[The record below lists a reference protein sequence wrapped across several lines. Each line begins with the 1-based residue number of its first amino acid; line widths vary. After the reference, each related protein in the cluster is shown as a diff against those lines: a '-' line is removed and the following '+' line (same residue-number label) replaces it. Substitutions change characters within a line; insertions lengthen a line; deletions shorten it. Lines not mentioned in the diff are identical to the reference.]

1 MLPRMSEQK
10 TNNVLSCTARA
21 NGKIKRTP
29 VIMETDTHTTT
40 ADEKQRAYESVQA
53 TSYGLAV
60 QDVLNVAD
68 GARRLNRRAWENR
81 QSLLGR
87 VQHLLH
93 VRQDAA
99 DVGPDQRALEN
110 IRQLRWGIFMD
121 ECPLTLLS
129 STVEARRSHHSVTLK
144 ESSAGDVSE
153 MVAAS

>member
-81 QSLLGR
+81 QSLLSL
-87 VQHLLH
+87 VQHVLD
-93 VRQDAA
+93 VRDDTS
-99 DVGPDQRALEN
+99 DVWRDKGVLKRNEQCDHRR
-110 IRQLRWGIFMD
+110 RQHYNSR
-121 ECPLTLLS
+121 
-129 STVEARRSHHSVTLK
+129 
-144 ESSAGDVSE
+144 
-153 MVAAS
+153 